1 MKNTFAHTLMRGMMF
16 RVTLL
21 RGLLWSLSMNA
32 VNAEPIVDAGACPGL
47 VQMLHVG
54 DEAGQEAAAGC
65 LRLCATHDSNKP
77 FIISARA
84 VEPLVGM
91 LNLWSEAICEQAAGA
106 LLALSRYSGSNE
118 YLERA
123 ADEVQSLVELRMVQ
137 ARLERTVSLPTDSGK
152 QHLSA
157 LLERLVID
165 IYEEQSTSNTLIMGV
180 TKRKNGSTVN
190 VSLIYGGDNNG
201 AGDSLRMPGSA
212 GEKPMFASDSANGS
226 HQQLDISKLS
236 IHSSEDN
243 DTQVFARSLDADK
256 DRGFPYIVQLMT
268 QCSDDVREHAS
279 GAIRALSVKT
289 KAALVEAGCLA
300 ELCSMLGNAMGPVLT
315 HLLASPHVSSINISE
330 YTAAL
335 AEIAAV
341 DAGVAMESE
350 AVVAQLVNVLESGAS
365 STEREQA
372 AAGLRHLADSS
383 TTLRYAIVREGGFG
397 PLVKLLGSGS
407 TTGKEE
413 AASTLWQL
421 VSLMNESNVEVT
433 LSPGSASDIV
443 SLAKGVGVSVR
454 GRESACAIMEQC
466 CADRT
471 SQSNRRTLV
480 SAGAIEAAAAVV
492 GAADLPPGPRQQ
504 GVRALLGLT
513 GHHDHNDSLGS
524 EVWLQQVR
532 HQISSVGSLIAE
544 GRVEREWGAEAL
556 RHCEALIEQL
566 AYDVCSVLQTVSA
579 SNHAMPHA
587 SVGIDSLDGRNEA
600 TSEAFHE
607 SKQLPVKLALL
618 DCGRIDDDV
627 NADRAKHRIS
637 LLATCLHSP
646 TEGDTRS
653 ALQGAFAG
661 LSTPTKEALVC
672 GGALRP
678 LAALIGSSVGEGVCE
693 AVLRQMARAAATPDG
708 ERCAELA
715 GAVHALA
722 AVDPTV
728 EDRACCAVAALVPLL
743 RHGSV
748 HGREQGVS
756 ALWTLS
762 TIGETLKSSIA
773 GAGAMDPLVFLAT
786 NGSSSAKESAAG
798 CLWALTVS
806 NDALKRAAHAALA
819 VEPLIQ
825 LLFSGTQA
833 AKEEACGA
841 LWSIA
846 MVPEFTLHI
855 TSGGAAPGCMQL
867 LYTGSEV
874 GQESAA
880 GLLHLCASQD
890 ENKPAIVSAKV
901 IEPLVALC
909 QDGSEA
915 AKGQAACALK
925 ALVTFQVSVPR
936 QLVQSAS
943 EVERL
948 TAILGTASG
957 KQKVL
962 AVSTPVSESDA
973 FGLRTTSGLS
983 GVGTVKHPLAHVL
996 EQVIYDV
1003 HDMFAAAA
1011 LGGEVGFGLAR
1022 GSTGTVNL
1030 SDSDDKWYA
1039 ASAREHDVRPLVEML
1054 HDGSEEL
1061 LRAAEGAV
1069 HCFSVNT
1076 KVAIIESGGLAALVN
1091 LLGAGAARAIVHVLC
1106 TAPSIP
1112 DGPLVTDL
1120 MTSLCR
1126 IGSADGRVAAM
1137 ALDTTPALLELLQT
1151 GAAGKEQA
1159 AGALWNLRMLNATV
1173 WSSTPG
1179 LLLCSP
1185 LFSFMPLLN
1194 SHQFKTN

>member
-1 MKNTFAHTLMRGMMF
+1 
-16 RVTLL
+16 
-21 RGLLWSLSMNA
+21 
-32 VNAEPIVDAGACPGL
+32 
-47 VQMLHVG
+47 
-54 DEAGQEAAAGC
+54 
-65 LRLCATHDSNKP
+65 
-77 FIISARA
+77 
-84 VEPLVGM
+84 M

-106 LLALSRYSGSNE
+106 LLALSRYSGSNG
-118 YLERA
+118 YLEA
-123 ADEVQSLVELRMVQ
+123 AGDEVQSLVELRMVQ

-157 LLERLVID
+157 LLERLVLD
-165 IYEEQSTSNTLIMGV
+165 IYEEQSASNPLIVGV
-180 TKRKNGSTVN
+180 TKRKTGGPPMN
-190 VSLIYGGDNNG
+190 VSRIYGGDNNG
-201 AGDSLRMPGSA
+201 GDKQMIA
-212 GEKPMFASDSANGS
+212 ASDSAGGGTS
-226 HQQLDISKLS
+226 QQLDISKLS
-236 IHSSEDN
+236 IHSSED
-243 DTQVFARSLDADK
+243 DDAKVSLDADK
-256 DRGFPYIVQLMT
+256 DRGFPYIVQLLT
-268 QCSDDVREHAS
+268 QCSADVREHAS
-279 GAIRALSVKT
+279 GAIRALSVRT

-300 ELCSMLGNAMGPVLT
+300 ELCSMLGNGMGPVLV
-315 HLLASPHVSSINISE
+315 HLLASPRVSSVNISE
-330 YTAAL
+330 YSAAL
-335 AEIAAV
+335 AEIAAL

-350 AVVAQLVNVLESGAS
+350 AVVLQLVNILESGAS
-365 STEREQA
+365 ATEREQA

-433 LSPGSASDIV
+433 LSPGSAADIV
-443 SLAKGVGVSVR
+443 SLARGVGVSVR
-454 GRESACAIMEQC
+454 GRESACAVMEQC

-471 SQSNRRTLV
+471 SQSNRETLV

-492 GAADLPPGPRQQ
+492 GASDLPPGPRQQ

-513 GHHDHNDSLGS
+513 GHNDQTDSS
-524 EVWLQQVR
+524 EAWLQQVR
-532 HQISSVGSLIAE
+532 HQISYVGSMISE
-544 GRVEREWGAEAL
+544 GGVEREWGAEAL
-556 RHCEALIEQL
+556 RHCEALVEQL
-566 AYDVCSVLQTVSA
+566 AYDACSVLQSVSA
-579 SNHAMPHA
+579 SKPQTPGAISLP
-587 SVGIDSLDGRNEA
+587 SVDADALDGGNEA
-600 TSEAFHE
+600 NPMVLYE
-607 SKQLPVKLALL
+607 SSKPPPVKLGLL
-618 DCGRIDDDV
+618 DCGRIDEDV
-627 NADRAKHRIS
+627 NADRASQRVS

-646 TEGDTRS
+646 TEGDARS
-653 ALQGAFAG
+653 ALQGAFAA
-661 LSTPTKEALVC
+661 LSTPTKEALIC

-722 AVDPTV
+722 AIDPSV

-773 GAGAMDPLVFLAT
+773 GAGAMDPLVNLAT

-909 QDGSEA
+909 QEGSEA

-925 ALVTFQVSVPR
+925 ALVIFQVSVSR
-936 QLVQSAS
+936 QLLQSAS

-948 TAILGTASG
+948 TAILATASG
-957 KQKVL
+957 KQKVWG
-962 AVSTPVSESDA
+962 DC
-973 FGLRTTSGLS
+973 
-983 GVGTVKHPLAHVL
+983 
-996 EQVIYDV
+996 
-1003 HDMFAAAA
+1003 
-1011 LGGEVGFGLAR
+1011 GFFF
-1022 GSTGTVNL
+1022 
-1030 SDSDDKWYA
+1030 
-1039 ASAREHDVRPLVEML
+1039 L
-1054 HDGSEEL
+1054 H
-1061 LRAAEGAV
+1061 
-1069 HCFSVNT
+1069 N
-1076 KVAIIESGGLAALVN
+1076 
-1091 LLGAGAARAIVHVLC
+1091 
-1106 TAPSIP
+1106 
-1112 DGPLVTDL
+1112 
-1120 MTSLCR
+1120 
-1126 IGSADGRVAAM
+1126 
-1137 ALDTTPALLELLQT
+1137 
-1151 GAAGKEQA
+1151 
-1159 AGALWNLRMLNATV
+1159 
-1173 WSSTPG
+1173 
-1179 LLLCSP
+1179 
-1185 LFSFMPLLN
+1185 
-1194 SHQFKTN
+1194 

>member
-1 MKNTFAHTLMRGMMF
+1 
-16 RVTLL
+16 
-21 RGLLWSLSMNA
+21 MNE
-32 VNAEPIVDAGACPGL
+32 VNAEHIVDAGACPGL

-77 FIISARA
+77 FIISAHA
-84 VEPLVGM
+84 VQPLVGM

-106 LLALSRYSGSNE
+106 LLALSRYSGSDE
-118 YLERA
+118 FLARA

-157 LLERLVID
+157 LLERLVLD
-165 IYEEQSTSNTLIMGV
+165 IYEEQSTSNALIMGV
-180 TKRKNGSTVN
+180 TKRKNVPTMN
-190 VSLIYGGDNNG
+190 VSLIYSGGENGGGDSRG
-201 AGDSLRMPGSA
+201 VPGGT
-212 GEKPMFASDSANGS
+212 GENLKIASDSADGPS
-226 HQQLDISKLS
+226 QQLDISKLS
-236 IHSSEDN
+236 THSTEDN
-243 DTQVFARSLDADK
+243 YPPVFAKSLDADK
-256 DRGFPYIVQLMT
+256 DRGFPYIVQLLT

-289 KAALVEAGCLA
+289 KAALVEAGCLT
-300 ELCSMLGNAMGPVLT
+300 ELCTMLGNAMGPVLT
-315 HLLASPHVSSINISE
+315 HLLTSPHVSSINISE
-330 YTAAL
+330 YSAAL
-335 AEIAAV
+335 AEIAEL
-341 DAGVAMESE
+341 DPGVAMESE
-350 AVVAQLVNVLESGAS
+350 AVVAQLVNMLESGVS
-365 STEREQA
+365 FTEREQA
-372 AAGLRHLADSS
+372 ATGLRHLADSTS
-383 TTLRYAIVREGGFG
+383 TLRYAIVREGGFG

-421 VSLMNESNVEVT
+421 VSMMNRSNVEVT
-433 LSPGSASDIV
+433 LSPGSALDIV
-443 SLAKGVGVSVR
+443 SLAKGVGVSIR

-466 CADRT
+466 CADQT
-471 SQSNRRTLV
+471 SESNRITLV

-504 GVRALLGLT
+504 AVRALLGLT
-513 GHHDHNDSLGS
+513 GYHDQNDSLAS
-524 EVWLQQVR
+524 ETWMQQVR
-532 HQISSVGSLIAE
+532 YQISYVGTLISE

-566 AYDVCSVLQTVSA
+566 AYDVCSVLQTISA
-579 SNHAMPHA
+579 STRRD
-587 SVGIDSLDGRNEA
+587 VGTGSLDCRDEA
-600 TSEAFHE
+600 TSTAINE
-607 SKQLPVKLALL
+607 SKQLPDNLAIL
-618 DCGRIDDDV
+618 DCVRKDVDV
-627 NADRAKHRIS
+627 NAERAKDRIS

-646 TEGDTRS
+646 TEGDARS
-653 ALQGAFAG
+653 ALQGAFAV
-661 LSTPTKEALVC
+661 LSTPTKEALIS

-715 GAVHALA
+715 SAVHALA
-722 AVDPTV
+722 AIDPTV
-728 EDRACCAVAALVPLL
+728 ENRACCAVAALVPLL

-762 TIGETLKSSIA
+762 TMGETLKSSIA
-773 GAGAMDPLVFLAT
+773 GAGAIDPLVFLAT
-786 NGSSSAKESAAG
+786 NGSFSAKESAAG
-798 CLWALTVS
+798 CLWSLTVS

-819 VEPLIQ
+819 VEPLVQ
-825 LLFSGTQA
+825 LLFSGTQT

-855 TSGGAAPGCMQL
+855 TSSGAAPGCMQL

-936 QLVQSAS
+936 QLVQSVS

-948 TAILGTASG
+948 TVILASASG
-957 KQKVL
+957 KQKVWL
-962 AVSTPVSESDA
+962 SIVLTNNQIFDVCPSV
-973 FGLRTTSGLS
+973 LKLS
-983 GVGTVKHPLAHVL
+983 GTVH
-996 EQVIYDV
+996 
-1003 HDMFAAAA
+1003 
-1011 LGGEVGFGLAR
+1011 
-1022 GSTGTVNL
+1022 
-1030 SDSDDKWYA
+1030 
-1039 ASAREHDVRPLVEML
+1039 
-1054 HDGSEEL
+1054 
-1061 LRAAEGAV
+1061 
-1069 HCFSVNT
+1069 FSNHSCL
-1076 KVAIIESGGLAALVN
+1076 IL
-1091 LLGAGAARAIVHVLC
+1091 
-1106 TAPSIP
+1106 
-1112 DGPLVTDL
+1112 DL
-1120 MTSLCR
+1120 TY
-1126 IGSADGRVAAM
+1126 
-1137 ALDTTPALLELLQT
+1137 
-1151 GAAGKEQA
+1151 
-1159 AGALWNLRMLNATV
+1159 W
-1173 WSSTPG
+1173 
-1179 LLLCSP
+1179 
-1185 LFSFMPLLN
+1185 F
-1194 SHQFKTN
+1194 